1 MKMVNE
7 NVSGV
12 RPTRYGLVVRPERAE
27 AKKGSVFLPDE
38 VVDKEKWRKAQGV
51 VVAKGDLAFTMGL
64 PGTSQYF
71 EDRDAPQV
79 GDVVFFR
86 EYNGQQVAEVG
97 EDRYLILQDSE
108 IIGVKIND

>member
-1 MKMVNE
+1 MTVKNE
-7 NVSGV
+7 AGV
-12 RPTRYGLVVRPERAE
+12 RPTRYGLVVKPERAE
-27 AKKGSVFLPDE
+27 NKQGSVFLPDE
-38 VVDKEKWRKAQGV
+38 VVDKHKWRKAQGEV
-51 VVAKGDLAFTMGL
+51 IAIGDLAFTMGT
-64 PGTSQYF
+64 PGTPAYF

-79 GDVVFFR
+79 GDTVFFR

>member
-1 MKMVNE
+1 MTVKNE
-7 NVSGV
+7 AGV
-12 RPTRYGLVVRPERAE
+12 RPTRYGLVVKPERAE
-27 AKKGSVFLPDE
+27 TKKGNVLLPDE
-38 VVDKEKWRKAQGV
+38 VVDKDKWRKAQGV
-51 VVAKGDLAFTMGL
+51 VVAKGALAFTMGT
-64 PGTSQYF
+64 PGTPEYF

-79 GDVVFFR
+79 GDTVFFR